1 MYTLYILRCNDK
13 TLYTGITVDLV
24 RRVREHN
31 SSNLGSKYTQS
42 RRPLKLVFSKEFV
55 DRSEA
60 SKEEARIKNIS
71 RKEKLNM
78 IYLNKR
84 IFMAHSEGKQKREVK
99 KPKKNKK
106 K

>member
-1 MYTLYILRCNDK
+1 M
-13 TLYTGITVDLV
+13 
-24 RRVREHN
+24 
-31 SSNLGSKYTQS
+31 
-42 RRPLKLVFSKEFV
+42 VFSKEFV

-60 SKEEARIKNIS
+60 SKEEARIKNLS

-78 IYLNKR
+78 IELNKR